1 MGRNREES
9 RAAGDGSV
17 RRLHATRAC
26 PVNRARTQPR
36 ECAFRGECRPS
47 IPAVMGEPDQ
57 CPACESVQLER
68 RGGKDF
74 CPRCHYIQP
83 CCDGGLCT

>member
-1 MGRNREES
+1 MVVSES
-9 RAAGDGSV
+9 GGERVGLDGSV
-17 RRLHATRAC
+17 RRLQRDERPWC
-26 PVNRARTQPR
+26 CQ
-36 ECAFRGECRPS
+36 CANAGRSAPS
-47 IPAVMGEPDQ
+47 ILAVMGEPDQ